1 VPSFIKPLV
10 LLVLSASF
18 LVFTATPAWAHTEF
32 ESSSPTDG
40 ASVDGPVDEV
50 TLVFT
55 TAAEPAGEAF
65 RILDSAGNVRVPS
78 SADSSD
84 GRTWIL
90 QFEPPI
96 LEGSTG
102 VRWTVKAP
110 DAHPIEGAFSFT
122 IEDKAAPGSTIAPA
136 VDHPRPAPGAPE
148 PSSQT
153 AVVADPSSQA
163 PTETKLDEFLETS
176 GDDGWDLVS
185 KFAPAA
191 RLIGLSGTLLGLGS
205 LVFATLVLRGTKT
218 EVWSV
223 LFWARRGGVL
233 VFVGAL
239 LEFVSQAA
247 SEAGGPLTATA
258 MFSVATSTFGIA
270 IALRLTG
277 GVALAI
283 GSSFDLWDASSVP
296 DPLLRGKESSPAQP
310 RELVTASNTTSL
322 PVGSVDFAP
331 MAQDRASH
339 REQRDLIW
347 RPTSDSAIALV
358 GAAVLLA
365 SYAFDGHT
373 VTKGDRLLTGVVN
386 AIHVAGGAVWLGG
399 IVMLASVLNSRR
411 KANEDLLAL
420 PLALRFS
427 VVAAVALTVVGAA
440 GIALSIAILDSV
452 DELWTTSWGQLLI
465 GKVLV
470 VAVAA
475 AAGAYNHFELIP
487 RLRRAERPH
496 GVSEELRIAVTIE
509 AVLLLVALVLT
520 AFLVGAAS

>member
-1 VPSFIKPLV
+1 MPPFTKPLA
-10 LLVLSASF
+10 LLVLSAGF
-18 LVFTATPAWAHTEF
+18 LVATATPAWAHTEF
-32 ESSSPTDG
+32 ESSWPTDG
-40 ASVDGPVDEV
+40 AVVEGPVGEI

-55 TAAEPAGEAF
+55 TASEPAGDAF
-65 RILDSAGNVRVPS
+65 QILDSTGTVRVPS
-78 SADSSD
+78 SALSPDD
-84 GRTWIL
+84 RTWIL

-96 LEGSTG
+96 LQGSTG

-110 DAHPIEGAFSFT
+110 DAHPIDGAFSFT
-122 IEDKAAPGSTIAPA
+122 IEDNAVALSTIAPA
-136 VDHPRPAPGAPE
+136 VDDARPFAVEPE
-148 PSSQT
+148 PSGQ
-153 AVVADPSSQA
+153 V
-163 PTETKLDEFLETS
+163 PTETTLDEFLETS

-185 KFAPAA
+185 QFAPAA
-191 RLIGLSGTLLGLGS
+191 RFIGLTGTLLGLGS

-239 LEFVSQAA
+239 FEFLSQAS
-247 SEAGGPLTATA
+247 SEAGGPMTATA

-270 IALRLTG
+270 IALRMTG
-277 GVALAI
+277 GVALAV
-283 GSSFDLWDASSVP
+283 GSRFDLWDASSVA
-296 DPLLRGKESSPAQP
+296 DPLLRGKESSPARA
-310 RELVTASNTTSL
+310 RELVTASNTASL
-322 PVGSVDFAP
+322 PLGSVDFAP
-331 MAQDRASH
+331 MSQPLPTHGER
-339 REQRDLIW
+339 RDLIW
-347 RPTSDSAIALV
+347 RPTSDSATAFV

-373 VTKGDRLLTGVVN
+373 VTKGDRLLTGAVN
-386 AIHVAGGAVWLGG
+386 AVHVAGGAVWLGG
-399 IVMLASVLNSRR
+399 LVMLASVLNSRR

-487 RLRRAERPH
+487 RLQRAQRTH
-496 GVSEELRIAVTIE
+496 GASEEFRIAVMLE
-509 AVLLLVALVLT
+509 AALLLLALVLT